1 MIRDKL
7 ISDKEEYIKARDTL
21 EKDYKYILKTELP
34 PVYYMYQGI
43 INYIDYLLDYFNNN
57 DSKIDLLPYDSGN
70 INDKEFLAYYITH
83 NRQKINEI
91 IIKLNE
97 LGGKKMNKKIKDK
110 DIPLIP
116 DNELIILKQEK
127 AIDMQK
133 AIDYNFKVLKE
144 KINQVV
150 KVINNENI

>member
-7 ISDKEEYIKARDTL
+7 ISDREKYIAEKEKIHI
-21 EKDYKYILKTELP
+21 DYKYTLNHELP
-34 PVYYMYQGI
+34 PVYYMYQGT

-97 LGGKKMNKKIKDK
+97 LGGKK
-110 DIPLIP
+110 
-116 DNELIILKQEK
+116 
-127 AIDMQK
+127 
-133 AIDYNFKVLKE
+133 
-144 KINQVV
+144 
-150 KVINNENI
+150 

>member
-7 ISDKEEYIKARDTL
+7 ISDREKYIAEKERIHI
-21 EKDYKYILKTELP
+21 DYKYTLNHELP

-43 INYIDYLLDYFNNN
+43 INYIDYLLE
-57 DSKIDLLPYDSGN
+57 KIDKE
-70 INDKEFLAYYITH
+70 DKI
-83 NRQKINEI
+83 
-91 IIKLNE
+91 
-97 LGGKKMNKKIKDK
+97 K

-116 DNELIILKQEK
+116 DDELIILKQEK

>member
-7 ISDKEEYIKARDTL
+7 ISDREEYIKARDTL
-21 EKDYKYILKTELP
+21 ERDYKYILKTELP

-43 INYIDYLLDYFNNN
+43 INYIDYLLE
-57 DSKIDLLPYDSGN
+57 KID
-70 INDKEFLAYYITH
+70 KED
-83 NRQKINEI
+83 EI
-91 IIKLNE
+91 
-97 LGGKKMNKKIKDK
+97 K

-116 DNELIILKQEK
+116 DDELITLKQEK

-133 AIDYNFKVLKE
+133 AIDFNFKVLKE

-150 KVINNENI
+150 EVINNENI

>member
-7 ISDKEEYIKARDTL
+7 ISDREKYIAER
-21 EKDYKYILKTELP
+21 ERIQIDYKYTLKHELP

-43 INYIDYLLDYFNNN
+43 INYIDYLLE
-57 DSKIDLLPYDSGN
+57 KID
-70 INDKEFLAYYITH
+70 KED
-83 NRQKINEI
+83 E
-91 IIKLNE
+91 
-97 LGGKKMNKKIKDK
+97 DK

-116 DNELIILKQEK
+116 DDELIILKQEK

-150 KVINNENI
+150 EAIKENSK